1 MAATGAAAPV
11 VSGNATTY
19 ETDGNTTVVAHRDVF
34 ESCLWGDF
42 FVNYTPPSQAC
53 SILTSISEEWMRE
66 RADQLNEQVR
76 RVFETTT
83 SMTDAVTLVDTLK
96 HLGIDLRFREEIDSV
111 LGRVH
116 RDEDLEFATS
126 DDLHIVAL
134 RFRLLRQH
142 GYWVSADVFDKFR
155 DDGNTNGGGGSF
167 STVLCGKTR
176 DLLSL
181 YNAAHMAIPGEEALD
196 EAIAF
201 AKQHLEAAVNKG
213 ELKSPMAEQV
223 SRALDIPLPRF
234 MPRVETTY
242 YMAEYEQEETHDAV
256 LLELAKLDF
265 NLVRAV
271 HLKELTDI
279 SLWEESAVSVVP
291 DYLRALYLQ
300 TLKHFNEFEAMLKP
314 HEKHRMVYLIKEYKM
329 QSRHY
334 VQEAR
339 WSNEKNMPTFKEHRE
354 VSAMTSF
361 VAAMCL
367 IALIFAEGQAT
378 EEAIEWALGMPDM
391 YFASGEI
398 GRFLNDV
405 ASYKMGKNKK
415 DVASSV
421 ECYAQEHGVTGDEA
435 AEAIAEMVE
444 LAWRR
449 INKGALEMGRAL
461 LPAARIVTGMSSTV
475 EVMYLGGRDGYTFG
489 RDIKDIIVRLFVDP
503 VPV

>member
-1 MAATGAAAPV
+1 
-11 VSGNATTY
+11 
-19 ETDGNTTVVAHRDVF
+19 
-34 ESCLWGDF
+34 
-42 FVNYTPPSQAC
+42 
-53 SILTSISEEWMRE
+53 MRE

-96 HLGIDLRFREEIDSV
+96 HLGIDHRFREEIDSV

-176 DLLSL
+176 DLL
-181 YNAAHMAIPGEEALD
+181 YNAAHMAIPGEDALD

-201 AKQHLEAAVNKG
+201 AKQHLEAA
-213 ELKSPMAEQV
+213 
-223 SRALDIPLPRF
+223 
-234 MPRVETTY
+234 
-242 YMAEYEQEETHDAV
+242 QEETHDAV

-300 TLKHFNEFEAMLKP
+300 TLKHFNEFEGMLKP
-314 HEKHRMVYLIKEYKM
+314 HEKHRMVYLMKEYKM
-329 QSRHY
+329 QSRRY
-334 VQEAR
+334 VQEAK

-475 EVMYLGGRDGYTFG
+475 EVMYLGGRDG
-489 RDIKDIIVRLFVDP
+489 
-503 VPV
+503 

>member
-19 ETDGNTTVVAHRDVF
+19 ETDGNTTVVAHRDGF

-42 FVNYTPPSQAC
+42 FR
-53 SILTSISEEWMRE
+53 SEEWMRE

-96 HLGIDLRFREEIDSV
+96 HLGIDHRFREEIDSV

-142 GYWVSADVFDKFR
+142 GYWVSA
-155 DDGNTNGGGGSF
+155 GG
-167 STVLCGKTR
+167 R
-176 DLLSL
+176 
-181 YNAAHMAIPGEEALD
+181 
-196 EAIAF
+196 
-201 AKQHLEAAVNKG
+201 
-213 ELKSPMAEQV
+213 EQGRA
-223 SRALDIPLPRF
+223 RALDIPLPRF

-265 NLVRAV
+265 NLMYFWTLDTLPWHECSRARIVLAKVIGLATFMDDTFDV
-271 HLKELTDI
+271 HAT
-279 SLWEESAVSVVP
+279 
-291 DYLRALYLQ
+291 
-300 TLKHFNEFEAMLKP
+300 FEDGQRFDQAM
-314 HEKHRMVYLIKEYKM
+314 
-329 QSRHY
+329 QRHAAT
-334 VQEAR
+334 EAK

-405 ASYKMGKNKK
+405 ASYKVDHLSLSFSPWGM
-415 DVASSV
+415 

-475 EVMYLGGRDGYTFG
+475 EVMYL
-489 RDIKDIIVRLFVDP
+489 DIKDIIVRLFVDP
-503 VPV
+503 RRVRVLTPHRRSHILLANKLGAHLRGGFKLGALDAWLLIAVCSNDPFNSVMSLGPLFLARFLAEQPFQFQLTSATCIGCLV